1 MEYKF
6 NNQALIEASK
16 LSLPGGVLLKLNAA
30 LNEDVAYVADELV
43 ELSEEILNQVAAIGF
58 LHYTINSIKISCQ
71 SLFLFDF

>member
-30 LNEDVAYVADELV
+30 LNEDEAYVADELV

-58 LHYTINSIKISCQ
+58 LHYIINSIKISCQ